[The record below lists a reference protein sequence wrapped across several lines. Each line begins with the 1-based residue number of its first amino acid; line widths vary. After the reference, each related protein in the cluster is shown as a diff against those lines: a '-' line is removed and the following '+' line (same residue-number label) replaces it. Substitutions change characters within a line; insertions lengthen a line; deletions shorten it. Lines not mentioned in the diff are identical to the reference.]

1 MMTANLVILSEER
14 EKKAVQDQ
22 EALVDG
28 LKKLLA
34 AAENGELKG
43 VCYATVNTGDE
54 LTFGILSS
62 PNCGIHE
69 LVGVSQ
75 MLNFRLVRAAAVA
88 RFRIVVC
95 HPANNRGTLG
105 IILR

>member
-28 LKKLLA
+28 LKKLFGSCR
-34 AAENGELKG
+34 EKG

-75 MLNFRLVRAAAVA
+75 MLNFRLVRAAAV
-88 RFRIVVC
+88 
-95 HPANNRGTLG
+95 
-105 IILR
+105 